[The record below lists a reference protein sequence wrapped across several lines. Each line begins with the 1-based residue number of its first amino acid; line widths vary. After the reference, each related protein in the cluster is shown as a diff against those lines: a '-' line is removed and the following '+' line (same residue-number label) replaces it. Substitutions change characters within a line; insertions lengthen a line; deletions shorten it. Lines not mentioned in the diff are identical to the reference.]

1 MRFSSSY
8 SYANSCFLEHI
19 NSLLINFTFI
29 TQLILLL
36 TSYGT
41 EKAQRANT
49 EVFSQNGLLR
59 TE

>member
-1 MRFSSSY
+1 MQTQKGLRLHLHADIY
-8 SYANSCFLEHI
+8 
-19 NSLLINFTFI
+19 I

-36 TSYGT
+36 TSYRAK
-41 EKAQRANT
+41 KAQRANT